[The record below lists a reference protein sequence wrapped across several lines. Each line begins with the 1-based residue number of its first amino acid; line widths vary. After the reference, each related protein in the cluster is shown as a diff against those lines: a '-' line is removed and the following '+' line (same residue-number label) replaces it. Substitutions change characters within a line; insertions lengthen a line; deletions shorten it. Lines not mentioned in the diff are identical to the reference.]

1 MPGGRDT
8 VVARRESWRSRI
20 RPTLRPRTWTRYW
33 ELGRGHLIPAVG
45 RLRLGRLQ
53 PAQLE
58 ARYAERLAAGSSPT
72 TVHHV
77 HRVLQRA
84 PGAAVRQGRV
94 TRNVTS
100 LPTPPR
106 MARTDTQVLSSDDVH
121 RGWAAPT
128 EDAEGG
134 ALPLLA
140 VTTGMRQGELLA
152 LGWRDADMGRG
163 TLAVTGTLQRVPDS
177 GLV

>member
-1 MPGGRDT
+1 
-8 VVARRESWRSRI
+8 
-20 RPTLRPRTWTRYW
+20 
-33 ELGRGHLIPAVG
+33 VG

-77 HRVLQRA
+77 YRVLQRA